1 MKKLYKTVIHAS
13 AADFDTIIFSGGK
26 IGYQVELSLGLSV
39 MILFFRRILRDMEA
53 YKQEFIEFMLAW
65 FPNFLKYRQIHGFR
79 GFADFC

>member
-53 YKQEFIEFMLAW
+53 YK
-65 FPNFLKYRQIHGFR
+65 
-79 GFADFC
+79 